1 MDWTCELFFDNIM
14 HHSVCINSGQLGKSR
29 TGDANPKVG
38 FAFWTGTSMTG
49 MLIRFIKDLQQC
61 GLKMFVQFFLNRV
74 LDGHG
79 EEC

>member
-14 HHSVCINSGQLGKSR
+14 HHSVCIDPGQLGKGR
-29 TGDANPKVG
+29 AGDANPKVG
-38 FAFWTGTSMTG
+38 FAFRASASMAD
-49 MLIRFIKDLQQC
+49 MPIRVIKDLQQC
-61 GLKMFVQFFLNRV
+61 GLKVFVQFFLNRV